1 MKHTQ
6 SRQRGAALVIGLILL
21 VVITLLAVV
30 GMNIANTELA
40 SATSEQLR
48 LRAFNAA
55 ETGIEARMQTLRE
68 DGTTDPAPVEEG
80 PVGVENSPLN
90 TVTDEAADTYSTVLT
105 YHGEGS
111 TMPRFT
117 LGTFVGFHYSV
128 VSTGR
133 STRNAES
140 VHTAGAFIINGVG
153 ESGSMGDVDPD
164 AAPVDTIPIAG
175 LGSVE
180 PMGYEPPEPP

>member
-1 MKHTQ
+1 MTHTR
-6 SRQRGAALVIGLILL
+6 SKQRGAALVIGLILL

-55 ETGIEARMQTLRE
+55 ETGIEARMQTLRDE
-68 DGTTDPAPVEEG
+68 GTTDPTPVEVG

-117 LGTFVGFHYSV
+117 LGTFVGYHYSV
-128 VSTGR
+128 ESTGR

-140 VHTAGAFIINGVG
+140 VHTAGAFIINGTG
-153 ESGSMGDVDPD
+153 ESGSMGTIPPD
-164 AAPVDTIPIAG
+164 NAPVVTPPTGG
-175 LGSVE
+175 LGTVSPV
-180 PMGYEPPEPP
+180 GYDSAD